1 MLNISSE
8 FKKVLEH
15 YPELIGLIEQNKI
28 KEFYDI
34 LIKWDKIV
42 QIIVYKLFT
51 FILMKNHL
59 ENCIKYM

>member
-15 YPELIGLIEQNKI
+15 YPELIDLIEQNKI

-34 LIKWDKIV
+34 L
-42 QIIVYKLFT
+42 YGG
-51 FILMKNHL
+51 
-59 ENCIKYM
+59 